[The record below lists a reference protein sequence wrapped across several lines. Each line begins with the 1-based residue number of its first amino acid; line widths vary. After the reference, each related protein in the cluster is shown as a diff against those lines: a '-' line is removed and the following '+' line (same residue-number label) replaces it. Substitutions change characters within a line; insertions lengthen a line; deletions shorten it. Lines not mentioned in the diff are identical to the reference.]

1 MAPKKIEGEP
11 EAAVS
16 LVTQE
21 PEVEPARPAAPPQS
35 DSPGWGAALATSS
48 EEGGSSKGSNLL
60 FFALVVF
67 VLYALSGGVQLCPT
81 RTSSQAGKYR
91 PLGEQADGA
100 ESDDADEEVA
110 DPTARRRMME
120 LSSFAPGSSSRN
132 ADATRNS
139 SAAGASESDGSAN
152 TRS

>member
-1 MAPKKIEGEP
+1 M
-11 EAAVS
+11 
-16 LVTQE
+16 
-21 PEVEPARPAAPPQS
+21 
-35 DSPGWGAALATSS
+35 
-48 EEGGSSKGSNLL
+48 
-60 FFALVVF
+60 
-67 VLYALSGGVQLCPT
+67 LYALSGGVQLCPT

-120 LSSFAPGSSSRN
+120 LSSFAPGSSSN

-139 SAAGASESDGSAN
+139 STAGASESDGSAN
-152 TRS
+152 RRS

>member
-1 MAPKKIEGEP
+1 LAPKKIDETL
-11 EAAVS
+11 AASSS
-16 LVTQE
+16 LVTQA
-21 PEVEPARPAAPPQS
+21 PEVEQARPAPSREPDA
-35 DSPGWGAALATSS
+35 PGWGATLATGS
-48 EEGGSSKGSNLL
+48 EDSGSSKGSNLL

-100 ESDDADEEVA
+100 DSDDADEEVA

-120 LSSFAPGSSSRN
+120 LSSFGPGSGNGN

-139 SAAGASESDGSAN
+139 SAAGANESDESTN
-152 TRS
+152 